1 MVPAAVLTPMFA
13 DTDAIRAVSV
23 SNSAHAADLTAVAT
37 ALSSLPDT
45 TDALGPVGARF
56 LAALA
61 DATTDASRAVT
72 ALADRLA
79 TGCQTARASAAAY
92 ENADE
97 RTGAQ
102 VTGVSG
108 VY

>member
-1 MVPAAVLTPMFA
+1 MFA
-13 DTDAIRAVSV
+13 DTDAIRTLGAA
-23 SNSAHAADLTAVAT
+23 NSEHATDLDAVAA
-37 ALSSLPDT
+37 ALSSMPHAG
-45 TDALGPVGARF
+45 DALGPVGVRF
-56 LAALA
+56 LAALTE
-61 DATTDASRAVT
+61 ATADASRAVT

-79 TGCQTARASAAAY
+79 VGSRTARASAVAY

-102 VTGVSG
+102 VSE

>member
-1 MVPAAVLTPMFA
+1 MFA
-13 DTDAIRAVSV
+13 DTDAIRALGTAS
-23 SNSAHAADLTAVAT
+23 SAHAADLAAVAS
-37 ALSSLPDT
+37 ALSAMPDAAA
-45 TDALGPVGARF
+45 DAMLGPVGARF

-61 DATTDASRAVT
+61 DATTEASRAVT

-79 TGCQTARASAAAY
+79 AGCRTAHASAAAY

-97 RTGAQ
+97 HTGAA
-102 VTGVSG
+102 VSR